1 MPDGHGMDPLREDVG
16 RLRGDFH
23 DEEGKTISFFH
34 LDIINSDRYA
44 CCATAVASPC
54 RLVFDRAPRRHD
66 VRAERVHPVPVGHRP
81 NERSRGLLAFTGPG
95 GLPRTHG
102 RDRTPGARDI
112 SKKLHTISQIA
123 LFSIGRSRHRRVPE
137 RCPAGRSIL
146 SHAKGAP
153 QLLLCLRPRLA
164 APVVRSR
171 CGGAPLVAVASPGSD
186 RTAIAPGCALGHH
199 HRRVWV
205 WGQSAATGPPCLGR
219 LTARPCVQIGAPEAR
234 SGPWAC
240 LIFLT
245 AYNLNIQAR

>member
-34 LDIINSDRYA
+34 LDIINGDRYA
-44 CCATAVASPC
+44 CCATTVAFPC
-54 RLVFDRAPRRHD
+54 RLAFDRAPRRPD
-66 VRAERVHPVPVGHRP
+66 VRAERVHPVPAQQLP
-81 NERSRGLLAFTGPG
+81 DERSRGLLAFTDPG

-102 RDRTPGARDI
+102 RDRTPGSRDI
-112 SKKLHTISQIA
+112 SKKLHTISQIT

-171 CGGAPLVAVASPGSD
+171 CGGAPLVAVVSTGSD
-186 RTAIAPGCALGHH
+186 CIALAAGCALGHR

-205 WGQSAATGPPCLGR
+205 SGQSAATGPHGR
-219 LTARPCVQIGAPEAR
+219 NMLITRPCVQIGAPEACL
-234 SGPWAC
+234 GPWAWI
-240 LIFLT
+240 IF
-245 AYNLNIQAR
+245 